1 MNSSLVTV
9 CYRPL
14 NDKDTNPSSK
24 IYDLY
29 IQGLVRLLKIFSY
42 CLLFYCIGILIFRC
56 VEVYITGFQ
65 DDTEIQVLWA
75 TSVIMHGFG
84 IVTGIVGLRAV
95 FLKSRG
101 SSRNFFIVLILLD
114 ILYVGVQG
122 YFMYVISDI
131 EKSSTSKTY
140 DISFTNGIA
149 VYFFVITAFSL
160 IFITVKSY
168 RFHMLLSKLIEKN
181 KANNYRI
188 TGELATIPEIN

>member
-1 MNSSLVTV
+1 MNFSSVTV

-14 NDKDTNPSSK
+14 NDKETNPSSK

-56 VEVYITGFQ
+56 VEVYVKGFQ
-65 DDTEIQVLWA
+65 DDTDIQVLWA

-101 SSRNFFIVLILLD
+101 SSRNFFIVMILLD
-114 ILYVGVQG
+114 VLYVGVQG
-122 YFMYVISDI
+122 YFMYIISDS
-131 EKSSTSKTY
+131 EKESTSNTY
-140 DISFTNGIA
+140 DVSFFNGIA

-181 KANNYRI
+181 KANNSRM
-188 TGELATIPEIN
+188 TGELSTIPEIN

>member
-1 MNSSLVTV
+1 MNFSSVTV
-9 CYRPL
+9 RYRPL
-14 NDKDTNPSSK
+14 NDKETNPSSK

-42 CLLFYCIGILIFRC
+42 CLLFYCMSILIFRC

-65 DDTEIQVLWA
+65 NDTDIQVLWA

-84 IVTGIVGLRAV
+84 VVTGIVGLRSV

-101 SSRNFFIVLILLD
+101 SSRNFFIVMILLD
-114 ILYVGVQG
+114 ILYISVQG
-122 YFMYVISDI
+122 YFMYILSDS
-131 EKSSTSKTY
+131 EKITTSTTY
-140 DISFTNGIA
+140 DISFSNGIA

-181 KANNYRI
+181 KANNFHTI
-188 TGELATIPEIN
+188 GELSVIPEIN